1 VTMEAGVLDTSL
13 DVVELDVPAHPAYVA
28 VVRTAAAGLAAR
40 ADLTLDR
47 IEDLRIAVDEAC
59 ALLLHRREGDDP
71 YGTVSDASAD
81 DPADDPTDDPADPAD
96 DPAQDV
102 TIHCLFT
109 VEEDAL
115 TVDISGPQV
124 TLPDPSAFAWAVL
137 DALVDSLRTGE
148 DLDHPDGPATWLR
161 LSVRSGAGS
170 WT

>member
-1 VTMEAGVLDTSL
+1 MTMEAGVLDTSL

-59 ALLLHRREGDDP
+59 ALLLHRRQGDDP
-71 YGTVSDASAD
+71 HAGAGDPPIVDAVD
-81 DPADDPTDDPADPAD
+81 DPAEG
-96 DPAQDV
+96 V
-102 TIHCLFT
+102 TIHCVFT

-115 TVDISGPQV
+115 TVDISGPRV
-124 TLPDPSAFAWAVL
+124 ALPDPSAFAWAVL

-148 DLDHPDGPATWLR
+148 DLEHADGPATWLR

>member
-1 VTMEAGVLDTSL
+1 VTTAADVVDPTL

-59 ALLLHRREGDDP
+59 ALLLHRRPAHAEPDESDD
-71 YGTVSDASAD
+71 A
-81 DPADDPTDDPADPAD
+81 
-96 DPAQDV
+96 
-102 TIHCLFT
+102 TIRCLFT

-124 TLPDPSAFAWAVL
+124 ELPEPSAFAWAVL
-137 DALVDSLRTGE
+137 DALVDALRTGE
-148 DLDHPDGPATWLR
+148 DTDDETGPSTWLR
-161 LSVRSGAGS
+161 LSVRGGTGS

>member
-1 VTMEAGVLDTSL
+1 VTTGAGIADPSL
-13 DVVELDVPAHPAYVA
+13 DVVELDIPAHPAYVA

-59 ALLLHRREGDDP
+59 ALLLHRTSTGIPPGNPPTAAAGSMTGEP
-71 YGTVSDASAD
+71 ASGAADAD
-81 DPADDPTDDPADPAD
+81 DPDDDAS
-96 DPAQDV
+96 
-102 TIHCLFT
+102 IHCLFT
-109 VEEDAL
+109 VEDDAL

-124 TLPDPSAFAWAVL
+124 KLPDPSAFAWAVL
-137 DALVDSLRTGE
+137 DALVDTLRTGE
-148 DLDHPDGPATWLR
+148 DVRHGEGPTTWLR

>member
-1 VTMEAGVLDTSL
+1 VTTEAGIADASL
-13 DVVELDVPAHPAYVA
+13 DVVELDIPAHPAYVA

-59 ALLLHRREGDDP
+59 ALLLHRTSTGNPPGNPPSSAASSTAGSTPDDRP
-71 YGTVSDASAD
+71 AGADAPD
-81 DPADDPTDDPADPAD
+81 DDAL
-96 DPAQDV
+96 
-102 TIHCLFT
+102 IHCLFT

-115 TVDISGPQV
+115 TVDISGPKV
-124 TLPDPSAFAWAVL
+124 RLPDPSAFAWAVL
-137 DALVDSLRTGE
+137 DALVDTLRTGE
-148 DLDHPDGPATWLR
+148 DLRHGEGATTWLR